1 MCSQETI
8 IKGRKISSPFI
19 MAPMVT
25 FGYGI
30 YDGMITEK
38 LIAHYRKR
46 AESEIGMI
54 IVESAC
60 ISEDGKLTDRQIG
73 IWKEE
78 QIEGHRSLT
87 KAIHDCHVPVL
98 LQLHHAGIRTV
109 SGCPASPSDFTG
121 IIRGKYYQTE
131 AMTFEQIQE
140 RIQQFILAAIRA
152 KEAGYDGIE
161 IHCAHS
167 YFLCGFLSPMV
178 NHRTDAF
185 GGDLLRRAKIVLD
198 IISGIRE
205 KCGENFLISVR
216 MGYDEP
222 DLDSSIWLAKE
233 FEKAGIDFLHISTG
247 FGSSGFMDEYT
258 MKKAP
263 DSFPYNIRIWG
274 AVQIKKQVNCPVI
287 AVGGIREPEQAEL
300 LLKNEKIDFLALGR
314 ALLCDPEWVV
324 KMKQKK
330 KIVTCRNCRKCLWSF
345 DYHKCPGWRK
355 YHEESGY

>member
-1 MCSQETI
+1 MHSQETI

-38 LIAHYRKR
+38 LIAHYRER
-46 AESEIGMI
+46 AENGIGMI

-73 IWKEE
+73 IWKDE
-78 QIEGHRSLT
+78 QIEGHRYLA
-87 KAIHDCHVPVL
+87 KAIHDCQVPVL

-109 SGCPASPSDFTG
+109 SGCPASPSDFAGT
-121 IIRGKYYQTE
+121 IRGKDYQTE
-131 AMTFEQIQE
+131 AMTMEQIQE
-140 RIQQFILAAIRA
+140 RIQQFILAAVRA

-167 YFLCGFLSPMV
+167 YLLCGFLSPLV

-185 GGDLLRRAKIVLD
+185 GGDLFKRAKIVVD

-222 DLDSSIWLAKE
+222 DLDSSIQLAKV

-247 FGSSGFMDEYT
+247 FGSGGFMDEYT

-274 AVQIKKQVNCPVI
+274 AIQIKKQLKCPVI
-287 AVGGIREPEQAEL
+287 AVGGIRKPKQAEL
-300 LLKNEKIDFLALGR
+300 LLENEKIDFLALGR
-314 ALLCDPEWVV
+314 ALLCDPKWVI

-330 KIVTCRNCRKCLWSF
+330 EIVTCRNCRKCLWSF

-355 YHEESGY
+355 YHEESGD